1 VADLVARGNQRTAE
15 ALERA
20 GLDDPRPA
28 LRNLLRDL
36 KAADPEAFAE
46 ATRRYQ
52 DALVPSL
59 ADDTEDP
66 AAAWLEYGFWLA
78 QRTSPG
84 EAVEIDSTGRARPA
98 GKTPREGMLFLHLPA
113 DSKRKAIVLLSP
125 REASLPQRE
134 TIALL
139 AG

>member
-1 VADLVARGNQRTAE
+1 VADLVARGNRRTAE

-36 KAADPEAFAE
+36 KAADREAFAE

-52 DALVPSL
+52 EVLVPSL
-59 ADDTEDP
+59 ADDAEDP
-66 AAAWLEYGFWLA
+66 ATAWLEYGCWLA

-84 EAVEIDSTGRARPA
+84 EVVEIDSTGRARPA
-98 GKTPREGMLFLHLPA
+98 GMTPREGLLFLHLPS
-113 DSKRKAIVLLSP
+113 DSKRKAIVLLVP
-125 REASLPQRE
+125 REASVPQRE
-134 TIALL
+134 TIGLL